1 VALIGLFFHVACGC
15 ERYWKAAKL
24 QSGFP
29 GKQVLWRFEK
39 VAERKTGSDFFKSPC
54 EQINEKH
61 CISKSPAP

>member
-1 VALIGLFFHVACGC
+1 VGA

-24 QSGFP
+24 QARFP